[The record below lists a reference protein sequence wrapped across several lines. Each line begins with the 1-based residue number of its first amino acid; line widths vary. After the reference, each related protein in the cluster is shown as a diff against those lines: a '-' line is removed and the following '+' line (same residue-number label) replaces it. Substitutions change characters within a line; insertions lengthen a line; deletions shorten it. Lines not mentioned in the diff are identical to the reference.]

1 MSKKK
6 AKVCTILFVIVVY
19 GLLFL
24 SCFLRFNGD
33 NPSNPSLFNI
43 ITAFISG
50 SWLAEKI
57 YAFYEWLLEK
67 EEK

>member
-6 AKVCTILFVIVVY
+6 AKVCTILLIIVVF

-24 SCFLRFNGD
+24 SCFLGFDGEPN
-33 NPSNPSLFNI
+33 LFNI
-43 ITAFISG
+43 ITSFIAG
-50 SWLAEKI
+50 SWLGEKV
-57 YAFYEWLLEK
+57 YMFYNWLLEK

>member
-6 AKVCTILFVIVVY
+6 AKVCTILFVIVIY

-24 SCFLRFNGD
+24 SCFLRLNGD
-33 NPSNPSLFNI
+33 NPPNPSLFDCI
-43 ITAFISG
+43 SAFISG
-50 SWLAEKI
+50 SWLGEKVC
-57 YAFYEWLLEK
+57 AFYKWLLEK